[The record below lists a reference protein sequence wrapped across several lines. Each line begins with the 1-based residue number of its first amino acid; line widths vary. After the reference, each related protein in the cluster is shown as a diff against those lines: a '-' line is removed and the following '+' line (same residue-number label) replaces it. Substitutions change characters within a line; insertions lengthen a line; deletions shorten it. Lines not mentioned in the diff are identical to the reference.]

1 MEQAKEPKIPSL
13 GLSVLVFLAVA
24 AMIAAAVLIYETD
37 IHIILIFG
45 ALLAGIVGVFYLGN
59 PYSKIEKGIIDGI
72 MVGMQAC
79 LILYTV
85 GPLVG
90 TWIAS
95 GVVPSMIYYGLSI
108 LSPSIFLFATLFICS
123 VVSLATGS
131 SWATAGTVGI
141 ALLGIALG
149 LGVPAPLTVGIIIS
163 GGYFGD
169 KMSPLSDTT
178 NLAPGVAGTDLF
190 QHIRAMCWTS
200 GPTYII
206 VICITLFLGFRYSQG
221 ELDYT
226 KIEALKTI
234 LSHEFWISPISF
246 VAPLVVI
253 VLSAMRKPA
262 LPALWVGIFI
272 SVIFA
277 VVEGVGIGDLLNIMQ
292 NGYVPMLSAEIA
304 GTGEDAAALAKIL
317 ADNSITIDPQVA
329 LESAKDIVS
338 LMERGGLQSMNWTIS
353 LILCA
358 FTFGSTMD
366 VCGFLRV
373 MLEAIMKPIKSVG
386 GMITAVI
393 LSCFVCDI
401 FLGDQYLSIAM
412 PGTMFK
418 SEFDRVGLHPRML
431 SRSLEDA
438 GTLLSVLVPCNTCGA
453 YHSSVL
459 GVPTFHYLPFAFF
472 NYLNPIVAITMTYLG
487 IGIFWRGKD
496 GEPVKGGKTRPAE
509 LGPKIDF

>member
-24 AMIAAAVLIYETD
+24 AMIVAAVLIYETD

-386 GMITAVI
+386 GMITEVI

-438 GTLLSVLVPCNTCGA
+438 GTLLSVLVPWNTCGA

>member
-1 MEQAKEPKIPSL
+1 MTANALFASPVASSAQPSA
-13 GLSVLVFLAVA
+13 SKVR
-24 AMIAAAVLIYETD
+24 AVLSSPVFW
-37 IHIILIFG
+37 LMAALVVALLFG
-45 ALLAGIVGVFYLGN
+45 AEPAHAANASEGGGSGL
-59 PYSKIEKGIIDGI
+59 PWE
-72 MVGMQAC
+72 
-79 LILYTV
+79 
-85 GPLVG
+85 GPIAKLVQS
-90 TWIAS
+90 IS
-95 GVVPSMIYYGLSI
+95 GPVA
-108 LSPSIFLFATLFICS
+108 F
-123 VVSLATGS
+123 
-131 SWATAGTVGI
+131 GI

-438 GTLLSVLVPCNTCGA
+438 GTLLSVLVPWNTCGA